1 MASVIVR
8 LEDLARERIGE
19 LAPHRLAVLPTASI
33 EQHGPHLPVGVDTF
47 LCEAVVAGAAR
58 RATNEIV
65 VAPTLRYGDSAHHLP
80 FPGVLTLSSGS
91 YVAAVGELCDSLY
104 RSGFRRLAVIN
115 GHGGNDAGNEIATRD
130 LVHGTGRAGRAERAV
145 TVSAAAYWDI
155 ARAALVAKTDLTSS
169 LIPGHA
175 GRFET
180 ALMLAVRPELVD
192 REALARIGEGG
203 DNSGGRFR
211 SLPSAAAS
219 RVRTAGGW
227 QAGGGYT
234 DRPALAEAAAGAR
247 YLEVITR
254 EVAAFLDALA
264 TR

>member
-1 MASVIVR
+1 MILR
-8 LEDLARERIGE
+8 LADLTRDRVEE
-19 LAPHRLAVLPTASI
+19 LAADSLVVLPTASI

-47 LCEAVVAGAAR
+47 LCEAVVAVAAQ
-58 RATNEIV
+58 RATNGIV

-80 FPGVLTLSSGS
+80 FPGVLTLSSSS

-130 LVHGTGRAGRAERAV
+130 LAHGTGRAERAV

-155 ARAALVAKTDLTSS
+155 ARAALVAETDLTSS

-180 ALMLAVRPELVD
+180 ALMLAIRPELVD
-192 REALARIGEGG
+192 REALARTGEGG
-203 DNSGGRFR
+203 DTSGGRFR
-211 SLPSAAAS
+211 SLPGAAAS

>member
-1 MASVIVR
+1 MALVILR
-8 LEDLARERIGE
+8 LEDLTRERIGE

-47 LCEAVVAGAAR
+47 LCEAVVASAAQ
-58 RATNEIV
+58 RASNEIV

-104 RSGFRRLAVIN
+104 RSGFQRLAVIN

-130 LVHGTGRAGRAERAV
+130 LVHGTGSAERAV
-145 TVSAAAYWDI
+145 TVSASAYWEI
-155 ARAALVAKTDLTSS
+155 ARAALVAETDLTDS

-180 ALMLAVRPELVD
+180 ALMMAVRPELVN
-192 REALARIGEGG
+192 EAALAGVGEGG

-211 SLPSAAAS
+211 AVPGAES
-219 RVRTAGGW
+219 RVRAAGGW
-227 QAGGGYT
+227 QQGGGYT
-234 DRPALAEAAAGAR
+234 DQPALAEAAAGAR
-247 YLEVITR
+247 YFEVITR

>member
-1 MASVIVR
+1 MIVR
-8 LEDLARERIGE
+8 LADLTRDRVEE
-19 LAPHRLAVLPTASI
+19 LAADSLAVLPTASI

-47 LCEAVVAGAAR
+47 LCEAVVTSAAR
-58 RATNEIV
+58 RAANGIV

-104 RSGFRRLAVIN
+104 RSGFRRIAVIN

-130 LVHGTGRAGRAERAV
+130 LVHRSGRAV

-155 ARAALVAKTDLTSS
+155 ARTALVAETDLADSE
-169 LIPGHA
+169 IPGHA

-203 DNSGGRFR
+203 DTAGGRFR
-211 SLPSAAAS
+211 SLPGAAAS

-234 DRPALAEAAAGAR
+234 DQPALAEAGAGAR

>member
-1 MASVIVR
+1 MILR
-8 LEDLARERIGE
+8 LEDLIRERVGE
-19 LAPHRLAVLPTASI
+19 LAPHSLVVLPTASI

-47 LCEAVVAGAAR
+47 LCEAVVTGAAQ
-58 RATNEIV
+58 RAANEIV
-65 VAPTLRYGDSAHHLP
+65 VAPTLRYGDSAHHFP
-80 FPGVLTLSSGS
+80 FPGVMTLSSGG

-130 LVHGTGRAGRAERAV
+130 LVHRAELAV
-145 TVSAAAYWDI
+145 TISAAAYWDI
-155 ARAALVAKTDLTSS
+155 ARAALVAETDLTNA

-180 ALMLAVRPELVD
+180 ALMMAVRPDLVAQ
-192 REALARIGEGG
+192 EALARIGDGG
-203 DNSGGRFR
+203 DTSGGRFR
-211 SLPSAAAS
+211 ALPGGSLS

-227 QAGGGYT
+227 QAGGGFT
-234 DRPALAEAAAGAR
+234 DQPAHADAGAGAH

-264 TR
+264 TG

>member
-1 MASVIVR
+1 M
-8 LEDLARERIGE
+8 
-19 LAPHRLAVLPTASI
+19 
-33 EQHGPHLPVGVDTF
+33 
-47 LCEAVVAGAAR
+47 
-58 RATNEIV
+58 
-65 VAPTLRYGDSAHHLP
+65 
-80 FPGVLTLSSGS
+80 SSGG

-130 LVHGTGRAGRAERAV
+130 LVHRAELAV
-145 TVSAAAYWDI
+145 TISAAAYWDI
-155 ARAALVAKTDLTSS
+155 ARAALVAETDLTNA

-180 ALMLAVRPELVD
+180 ALMMAVRPELVAQ
-192 REALARIGEGG
+192 EALARIGEGG
-203 DNSGGRFR
+203 DTSGGRFR
-211 SLPSAAAS
+211 ALPGGSLS

-227 QAGGGYT
+227 QAGGGFT
-234 DRPALAEAAAGAR
+234 DQPAHADAGAGAH

-264 TR
+264 TG

>member
-1 MASVIVR
+1 MVR
-8 LEDLARERIGE
+8 LEDLSRERIGE

-47 LCEAVVAGAAR
+47 LCEAVVTGAAQ
-58 RATNEIV
+58 RAANEVV

-130 LVHGTGRAGRAERAV
+130 LVHGTGRAERAV
-145 TVSAAAYWDI
+145 TVSACAYWDI
-155 ARAALVAKTDLTSS
+155 ARAALVAETDLTSS

-180 ALMLAVRPELVD
+180 ALMMATRPDLVN
-192 REALARIGEGG
+192 RAALARVGEGG
-203 DNSGGRFR
+203 DTAGGRFR
-211 SLPSAAAS
+211 ALPNAS
-219 RVRTAGGW
+219 VSSVRTTGGW

-234 DRPALAEAAAGAR
+234 DQPADADPDAGAH

-264 TR
+264 TS

>member
-1 MASVIVR
+1 MILR
-8 LEDLARERIGE
+8 LADLTRERVGE
-19 LAPHRLAVLPTASI
+19 LAPHSLVVLPTASI

-47 LCEAVVAGAAR
+47 LCEAVVTGAAQ
-58 RATNEIV
+58 RAASEIV
-65 VAPTLRYGDSAHHLP
+65 VAPTLRYGDSAHHFP
-80 FPGVLTLSSGS
+80 FPGVMTLSSGS

-115 GHGGNDAGNEIATRD
+115 GHGGNDPGNEIATRD
-130 LVHGTGRAGRAERAV
+130 LVHRAERVV
-145 TVSAAAYWDI
+145 TISATAYWNL
-155 ARAALVAKTDLTSS
+155 ARAALVAETDLDDS

-192 REALARIGEGG
+192 EAALAQLGAGG
-203 DNSGGRFR
+203 DTAGGRFR
-211 SLPSAAAS
+211 AVSGGAVSA
-219 RVRTAGGW
+219 VRAAGGW
-227 QAGGGYT
+227 EAGGGYSDHPAAA
-234 DRPALAEAAAGAR
+234 DRGAGAR
-247 YLEVITR
+247 YLEVVTR

>member
-1 MASVIVR
+1 MVLR
-8 LEDLARERIGE
+8 LENLSRQRIGE
-19 LAPHRLAVLPTASI
+19 LAPRRLAVLPTASI

-47 LCEAVVAGAAR
+47 LCEAVVTRAAERAAG
-58 RATNEIV
+58 EIV
-65 VAPTLRYGDSAHHLP
+65 VVPTLRYGDSAHHLP

-91 YVAAVGELCDSLY
+91 YIAAVGELCDSLY

-130 LVHGTGRAGRAERAV
+130 LLHGTGRAERDV

-155 ARAALVAKTDLTSS
+155 ARTALVAETDLTSA

-180 ALMLAVRPELVD
+180 ALMLAVRPDLVN

-203 DNSGGRFR
+203 DTAGGRFR
-211 SLPSAAAS
+211 ALPGDSVS
-219 RVRTAGGW
+219 RVRAAGGW
-227 QAGGGYT
+227 QAGGGFT
-234 DRPALAEAAAGAR
+234 DHPAQADAAAGSH

>member
-1 MASVIVR
+1 MILR
-8 LEDLARERIGE
+8 LADLTRDRVEE
-19 LAPHRLAVLPTASI
+19 LATDSLVVLPTASI

-47 LCEAVVAGAAR
+47 LCEAVVTRAAQ
-58 RATNEIV
+58 RATNGIV

-80 FPGVLTLSSGS
+80 FPGVLTLSSSS
-91 YVAAVGELCDSLY
+91 YVAAVGELCESLY

-203 DNSGGRFR
+203 DTSGGRFR
-211 SLPSAAAS
+211 SLPGAAAS
-219 RVRTAGGW
+219 RVRTPGGW

>member
-1 MASVIVR
+1 MRFAVPVR
-8 LEDLARERIGE
+8 LPAPGGE
-19 LAPHRLAVLPTASI
+19 
-33 EQHGPHLPVGVDTF
+33 
-47 LCEAVVAGAAR
+47 
-58 RATNEIV
+58 
-65 VAPTLRYGDSAHHLP
+65 
-80 FPGVLTLSSGS
+80 
-91 YVAAVGELCDSLY
+91 
-104 RSGFRRLAVIN
+104 IN

-130 LVHGTGRAGRAERAV
+130 LVHRAERAV

-155 ARAALVAKTDLTSS
+155 ARAALVAETDLTSS

-180 ALMLAVRPELVD
+180 ALMMAVRPELVD
-192 REALARIGEGG
+192 RKALARIGEGG
-203 DNSGGRFR
+203 DTAGGRFR
-211 SLPSAAAS
+211 ALPAAAAS

-227 QAGGGYT
+227 QAGGGFT
-234 DRPALAEAAAGAR
+234 DHPAQASAGADAR